1 MKKWLFLLCTV
12 ACLWA
17 CGGDDGKKST
27 NVCIIVINNMSY
39 NVEEEAYN
47 KLEAYLDYLKTYY
60 SNEDNS
66 EEIIEHLEQLLGE
79 GMNDLLKDD
88 EDVISVSDIEIV
100 IDDIKKQE
108 NDIIP
113 NVPTLDEV
121 GKAPLTIL
129 AYLVANNNLDDDLLA
144 NIGTM
149 YDGLA
154 TMDKA
159 ATLLVYWDGKTTIG
173 ANKSSHLILKYET
186 DGKGNINEKPA
197 LDEEAP
203 LDDVLEVGKV
213 MKEYSA
219 QLSTDKQVMAK
230 VLKDMVGMTSS
241 GRIGLVTGSHAS
253 SWLNSIYL
261 SRSRAFGQ
269 DGSGTDNTMLISDM
283 VEAMKSVGKRFD
295 FVLFD
300 ACFMGTAEVAYAF
313 RDVADYQISSV
324 MEVPA
329 YGFPYDVF
337 MDDLYKGTV
346 EGYKEVCQAYIDF
359 YSQRYKAGNQAWATI
374 ALMKSSEIQGL
385 INQVKAEIV
394 EHKEAVAD
402 YDVKKLQEYGR
413 SGGPDIAYDLE
424 QFMKDL
430 NGDVVPAAFK
440 AQLDKAV
447 LHKGCLETARPSS
460 YKVDAANYCG
470 LGIYIPIASRSKWND
485 YFKTIDWYEV
495 SGWSDVTFSWD
506 F

>member
-1 MKKWLFLLCTV
+1 
-12 ACLWA
+12 
-17 CGGDDGKKST
+17 
-27 NVCIIVINNMSY
+27 
-39 NVEEEAYN
+39 
-47 KLEAYLDYLKTYY
+47 
-60 SNEDNS
+60 
-66 EEIIEHLEQLLGE
+66 
-79 GMNDLLKDD
+79 
-88 EDVISVSDIEIV
+88 
-100 IDDIKKQE
+100 
-108 NDIIP
+108 
-113 NVPTLDEV
+113 
-121 GKAPLTIL
+121 
-129 AYLVANNNLDDDLLA
+129 
-144 NIGTM
+144 
-149 YDGLA
+149 
-154 TMDKA
+154 
-159 ATLLVYWDGKTTIG
+159 
-173 ANKSSHLILKYET
+173 
-186 DGKGNINEKPA
+186 
-197 LDEEAP
+197 
-203 LDDVLEVGKV
+203 
-213 MKEYSA
+213 
-219 QLSTDKQVMAK
+219 
-230 VLKDMVGMTSS
+230 
-241 GRIGLVTGSHAS
+241 
-253 SWLNSIYL
+253 
-261 SRSRAFGQ
+261 
-269 DGSGTDNTMLISDM
+269 
-283 VEAMKSVGKRFD
+283 
-295 FVLFD
+295 
-300 ACFMGTAEVAYAF
+300 
-313 RDVADYQISSV
+313 
-324 MEVPA
+324 
-329 YGFPYDVF
+329 

-402 YDVKKLQEYGR
+402 YDVKQLQEYGR